1 MQIVADKQGFSVRA
15 FQEQWFYCPV
25 VSAVDADGKSDWDD
39 PYVPVLSFAQEQGAD
54 GARYIWRTHSNLWE
68 KKEYVLEVTPH
79 AARYFVR
86 MEGAGAAGRIAAKCH
101 NGGSAPFSAVG
112 ANKTRCKSALAR
124 RVPAILPRSVITS
137 G

>member
-25 VSAVDADGKSDWDD
+25 VSAVDADGKSDRDD

-68 KKEYVLEVTPH
+68 KK
-79 AARYFVR
+79 
-86 MEGAGAAGRIAAKCH
+86 
-101 NGGSAPFSAVG
+101 
-112 ANKTRCKSALAR
+112 
-124 RVPAILPRSVITS
+124 
-137 G
+137 